1 MERQTFEDIEVGT
14 EYTSPGRTVTEADVV
29 LFAGL
34 SGDYTELHTNAE
46 FMRDHPFGQRIAH
59 GLLGLAIAS
68 GLAART
74 LPPTAIVGFLG
85 LNNWNFRKPI
95 FIGDTVYLHIV
106 VHSKRLSNSQPNR
119 GVVTYRR
126 SLVNQRN
133 EVVQDG
139 EMANLVECR
148 G

>member
-14 EYTSPGRTVTEADVV
+14 EYMSPGRTVTEADIV

-34 SGDYTELHTNAE
+34 SGDYSELHTNAQ

-59 GLLGLAIAS
+59 GLLGLAIQS

-74 LPPTAIVGFLG
+74 LPPSAIVGFLG

-95 FIGDTVYLHIV
+95 FVGDTVYLRIV
-106 VHSKRLSNSQPNR
+106 VHSKRLSASQPNR

-126 SLVNQRN
+126 SLVNQRD

-139 EMANLVECR
+139 EVANLVECR
-148 G
+148 A